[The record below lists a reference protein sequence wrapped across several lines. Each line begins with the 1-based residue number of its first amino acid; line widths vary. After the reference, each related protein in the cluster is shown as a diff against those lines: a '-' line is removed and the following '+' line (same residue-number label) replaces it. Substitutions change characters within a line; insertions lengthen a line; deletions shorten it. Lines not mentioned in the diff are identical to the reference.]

1 MKTKRTGADLA
12 ADAKEFANNHP
23 YDREGSAVLAAKLE
37 GEAKAMKQY
46 PTMSMRTVNRL
57 LLIRFKNATNKSK

>member
-1 MKTKRTGADLA
+1 MKTKRTGADLE

-23 YDREGSAVLAAKLE
+23 YDREGSLALAAKLE
-37 GEAKAMKQY
+37 NEAKAMKQY

-57 LLIRFKNATNKSK
+57 LVIRFQDAKNKSK